1 MGKLGLASKRKRV
14 TLTVPQKLEI
24 IGRLE
29 SDKSQKEVVA
39 SYNTESSTI
48 NDIKEWTNQLLS
60 FMASNE
66 TVNWHNWTRCCVRSL
81 QQ

>member
-48 NDIKEWTNQLLS
+48 NNIKEWTTNCYHL
-60 FMASNE
+60 
-66 TVNWHNWTRCCVRSL
+66 WHQMKL
-81 QQ
+81 